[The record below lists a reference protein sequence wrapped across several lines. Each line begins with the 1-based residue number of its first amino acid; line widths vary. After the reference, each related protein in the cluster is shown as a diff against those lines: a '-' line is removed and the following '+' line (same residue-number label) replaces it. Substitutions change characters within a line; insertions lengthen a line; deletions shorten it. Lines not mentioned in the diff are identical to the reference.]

1 MNIKIQIK
9 YKQKDVYIAIKVFF
23 DKESSVDLHKK
34 HSSGKNALIIISQGT
49 LKI

>member
-1 MNIKIQIK
+1 MKFNIYSYQG
-9 YKQKDVYIAIKVFF
+9 FF
-23 DKESSVDLHKK
+23 NKESSVDLHKE